1 MAKAAQ
7 LTADAS
13 PEKRLFIS
21 LLTRDITLVDAVL
34 DLIDNSIN
42 SAIIQSRANLSKPQD
57 YISLLKK
64 KPKRKLASV
73 SLTFDENHFQIAD
86 TCGGISLKHAEDDVF
101 RFGKELSASEDDT
114 DNRLSVYG
122 IGLKRAIFKIG
133 DHVEMRSG
141 HPKDGFELDLNVKAW
156 ERLVQDKWEF
166 PITRHRGKLDGAFG
180 TKIEIRDLYPDIRRR
195 IADGSFERDLSNRI
209 ARSYN
214 YFLQRVVS
222 VSVKGKVI
230 EPIDIAFGENVAA
243 QSFVLNE
250 VSCAVMAGIS
260 IPKGKFHTAEVA
272 GWYIFCNGRAVAFAD
287 KTALTGWGT
296 FLPNFQ
302 PKHRPFIGLVFFTS
316 EQPEKLP
323 WTTTKSSINQESA
336 IWQHALRVMGT
347 TGKQITGYLDKRYS
361 EDGTDITT
369 DELSQVAGRPES
381 ALAAISTRPR
391 TFQTVKKK
399 KNTTSIQ
406 FSVKVSEVDEIR
418 SYLGQRSMSNSEVGR
433 HTFDYFL
440 ENVVRE

>member
-1 MAKAAQ
+1 MARAAQ
-7 LTADAS
+7 LSADAS

-21 LLTRDITLVDAVL
+21 LLTRDISLVDAVL

-42 SAIIQSRANLSKPQD
+42 SAIIQSRADLSKPQD
-57 YISLLKK
+57 YISLLRK
-64 KPKRKLASV
+64 KPKGKLASV
-73 SLTFDENHFQIAD
+73 TVNFDENRFSISD
-86 TCGGISLKHAEDDVF
+86 TCGGISLEHAENDVF
-101 RFGKELSASEDDT
+101 RFGRELLGSEDDT
-114 DNRLSVYG
+114 NNRLSVYG

-133 DHVEMRSG
+133 DHVAMKSG
-141 HPKDGFELDLNVKAW
+141 HPKDGFELDLRVKAW
-156 ERLVQDKWEF
+156 ERLVQPKWSI
-166 PITRHRGKLDGAFG
+166 PITRHKGRLDGAYG
-180 TKIEIRDLYPDIRRR
+180 TKIEIRDLYPEIKRR

-214 YFLQRVVS
+214 YFLQRVVT
-222 VSVKGKVI
+222 VSVRGKVI
-230 EPIDIAFGENVAA
+230 EPIDISFGKNIAQ
-243 QSFVLNE
+243 QSFILNE
-250 VSCAVMAGIS
+250 VSCIVMAGIS
-260 IPKGKFHTAEVA
+260 VPKKKFHTAEVA

-287 KTALTGWGT
+287 KTPLTGWGT

-302 PKHRPFIGLVFFTS
+302 PKHRPFVGLVFFTS

-361 EDGTDITT
+361 DDGTEITV
-369 DELSQVAGRPES
+369 DELSQVAGKAES
-381 ALAAISTRPR
+381 ALAAISNKPR
-391 TFQTVKKK
+391 MFQVIKKK

-406 FSVKVSEVDEIR
+406 YTVKIAEADEVR
-418 SYLGQRSMSNSEVGR
+418 GYLGRRTMSNSEIGR